1 MSNRNKSGAPTP
13 VRQPLL
19 HVLQVEYERAA
30 KAKNLPRMEEITGI
44 VEALNRLWSDPVPS
58 VAEQHSSAPP
68 VIRNDLLLPEPAEWA
83 PQQLPPLPEPP
94 EPSDLPPVPFQLQD
108 LLNSVP
114 EGLWGDEER
123 RADAKGRVKDAVL
136 RVTHEVMAMQMRYE
150 LALQAHNRN
159 HRALELFEPEAIIL
173 GISVADLAGRIIN
186 ERRTAE
192 RRMQH
197 VYTLLARISAEID
210 QATGNDIDSLT
221 EAGIREIQALED

>member
-1 MSNRNKSGAPTP
+1 MSNRRQIAGPAPM
-13 VRQPLL
+13 RQPLL

-44 VEALNRLWSDPVPS
+44 VEALNRLWSDPVD
-58 VAEQHSSAPP
+58 VQP
-68 VIRNDLLLPEPAEWA
+68 VVHYAPEPVQEQLPLA
-83 PQQLPPLPEPP
+83 PQPLQDDSPEPPPLP
-94 EPSDLPPVPFQLQD
+94 PVGSFQLQD
-108 LLNSVP
+108 LLRSVP
-114 EGLWGDEER
+114 EGIWGDEER
-123 RADAKGRVKDAVL
+123 RIDAKGRVKDAVL

-159 HRALELFEPEAIIL
+159 NRALELFEPEAIIL

>member
-1 MSNRNKSGAPTP
+1 MSNRRQIAGPAPM
-13 VRQPLL
+13 RQPLL

-30 KAKNLPRMEEITGI
+30 KAKNLTRMEEITGI
-44 VEALNRLWSDPVPS
+44 VEALNRLWSDPVPPIT
-58 VAEQHSSAPP
+58 EQHSSAPP
-68 VIRNDLLLPEPAEWA
+68 DLRNDVLLPEPVEWVQ
-83 PQQLPPLPEPP
+83 PPQLPLPT

-108 LLNSVP
+108 LLKSVP

-159 HRALELFEPEAIIL
+159 NRALELFEPEAIIL